1 MTGDI
6 SGIVWP
12 LVALV
17 DEYEDAAARGLEH
30 HTGDDTSSTVLEL
43 IDLDVRIIRECER
56 LVDVFRADLA
66 DNEDA
71 LHLPG
76 PS

>member
-1 MTGDI
+1 MNEDV

-17 DEYEDAAARGLEH
+17 DEYEDAVARGLEH
-30 HTGDDTSSTVLEL
+30 RSGDASSTVLEL
-43 IDLDVRIIRECER
+43 IDLDVRIVRECER
-56 LVDVFRADLA
+56 LIDVFRTDLA
-66 DNEDA
+66 ENEDA

-76 PS
+76 SS

>member
-1 MTGDI
+1 MNEDV

-17 DEYEDAAARGLEH
+17 DEYEDAVARGLEH
-30 HTGDDTSSTVLEL
+30 RTDDDTSSTVLEL
-43 IDLDVRIIRECER
+43 IDLDVRIVRECER
-56 LVDVFRADLA
+56 LADLFRTDLA
-66 DNEDA
+66 ENEDA

-76 PS
+76 SS